1 MTTSAAADPPKPSE
15 HSGGKVAFVL
25 GGGGVLGAAEVGM
38 LQALDEA
45 GIQPD
50 LVLGTSIGAVNGV
63 MVAADPHGSASRLT
77 RLWTDLGD
85 DNPFSASLLS
95 RISTLART
103 RTAIHRLEPL
113 RSLLAS
119 SLGARRFED
128 LAVPFQCVASCIEQA
143 RAVWFTHGDLIDAV
157 LASCAVPGLLP
168 PVRIGD
174 EHFFD
179 GGLVH
184 SVPVGRALAL
194 GATTIHVL
202 HVGRIETPLTAPT
215 NPFQVGMVAF
225 EIARRHRL
233 LDELDDVPDGVSVHL
248 LPTGDPPRH
257 DDLSNLRYSSLG
269 LVAERIET
277 AREATAAYL
286 DHSLT

>member
-1 MTTSAAADPPKPSE
+1 MTTSAAADPPQPSE

-63 MVAADPHGSASRLT
+63 LVAADPHGAASQLT

-95 RISTLART
+95 RLSTLART
-103 RTAIHRLEPL
+103 RIAIHALEPL
-113 RSLLAS
+113 RGLLAR
-119 SLGARRFED
+119 SLHARRFED
-128 LAVPFQCVASCIEQA
+128 LAVPFQCVASSIEQA

-157 LASCAVPGLLP
+157 MASCAVPGLLP

-174 EHFFD
+174 EHFVD

-202 HVGRIETPLTAPT
+202 HVGRIEAPLTVPT
-215 NPFQVGMVAF
+215 NPLQVGLVAF

-233 LDELDDVPDGVSVHL
+233 LDELDDVPEGVTVHL

-257 DDLSNLRYSSLG
+257 DDLSNLRYSSLD

-277 AREATAAYL
+277 AREATASYL
-286 DHSLT
+286 DDARA

>member
-1 MTTSAAADPPKPSE
+1 MGTIGARPE
-15 HSGGKVAFVL
+15 VAFVL

-45 GIQPD
+45 GVRPD

-63 MVAADPHGSASRLT
+63 MVAADPHRAAEELT
-77 RLWTDLGD
+77 RLWSDLGD
-85 DNPFSASLLS
+85 DHPFQSGMLS
-95 RISTLART
+95 RLSTLTRT
-103 RTAIHRLEPL
+103 RTAIHGIEPL
-113 RSLLAS
+113 RDLLRAT
-119 SLGARRFED
+119 LPVETFEE
-128 LAVPFQCVASCIEQA
+128 LAVPFQCVAASIEQA
-143 RAVWFTHGDLIDAV
+143 RGVWFDRGPLVDAV

-174 EHFFD
+174 EHFLD

-184 SVPVGRALAL
+184 SVPVGRALEL

-202 HVGRIETPLTAPT
+202 HVGRIEAPLTVPT
-215 NPFQVGMVAF
+215 SPFQVGMVAF

-233 LDELDDVPDGVSVHL
+233 VDELDRVPDGVTVHL

-257 DDLSNLRYSSLG
+257 DDLSNLRYSATDR
-269 LVAERIET
+269 VRDRIRS
-277 AREATAAYL
+277 AREATASYL
-286 DHSLT
+286 AEHVSGD